1 MKSRDNK
8 HDFNEAPEVVTGT
21 AFWDG
26 KDWRPLPEKKRSK
39 KRPILIGLGL
49 FVLVLIAAGA
59 CGSST
64 ADPVVNGQ
72 TLQQGVDN
80 NAPAPAEPE
89 TSGTQKW
96 VESGGAER
104 VKNLLS
110 AAVDGAQAVST
121 AAGNTDPDGIISAGN
136 QISAAAN
143 GILSESKVCEDPE
156 LASIL
161 RDMGTVLSD
170 TGDAAVTAGNAFNN
184 LDIPTIEASIARISA
199 DTEKIA
205 PITARFQTWV
215 ENNV

>member
-1 MKSRDNK
+1 MSN
-8 HDFNEAPEVVTGT
+8 NEEITPNQVRP
-21 AFWDG
+21 DG
-26 KDWRPLPEKKRSK
+26 NAYWNGSDWISIPVKKKSK
-39 KRPILIGLGL
+39 KKPILIGIGI
-49 FVLVLIAAGA
+49 FIAVLVFAGA
-59 CGSST
+59 CGSSNT
-64 ADPVVNGQ
+64 VAPP
-72 TLQQGVDN
+72 QGSGN
-80 NAPAPAEPE
+80 SAPAPAEPV

-96 VESGGAER
+96 VEAGGAER

-121 AAGNTDPDGIISAGN
+121 AAGNQDPDGIISAGN
-136 QISAAAN
+136 QISAAAD

-184 LDIPTIEASIARISA
+184 LDIPTIEASIARISS

-205 PITARFQTWV
+205 PITARFQAWV

>member
-1 MKSRDNK
+1 MKSRDSK
-8 HDFNEAPEVVTGT
+8 HDFNEAPHEEG
-21 AFWDG
+21 
-26 KDWRPLPEKKRSK
+26 RPHHAYWNGSAWINIPAKKRSK

-59 CGSST
+59 CSSST
-64 ADPVVNGQ
+64 ADPAVSGQ
-72 TLQQGVDN
+72 TIQQ
-80 NAPAPAEPE
+80 APVEPE
-89 TSGTQKW
+89 TSGSQKW

-104 VKNLLS
+104 VKNLIS

-121 AAGNTDPDGIISAGN
+121 AAGNQDPDGVISAGN
-136 QISAAAN
+136 QISEAAN

-184 LDIPTIEASIARISA
+184 LDVPTIEASTARISA

-215 ENNV
+215 DNNV